1 MKMQAK
7 NNNTAQGGQ
16 AIKSG
21 KPAANGAK
29 NGAKQ
34 SEKTVPKGW
43 ARNAVKSGVKQGT
56 KAAKPT
62 AKSGVKSGGKRADK
76 DRIERINGA
85 PVYTAV
91 YKVNHSEELLEFL
104 LRKCNTSRNNVK
116 SLLVRKQVLVNGRV
130 VTQYNFMLAKD
141 DEVKL
146 SRRPVQ
152 EGAAAVQRANT
163 SRGAKTEQ
171 RSFSLR
177 DIKIIYESDDLVAID
192 KPAGLLS
199 VESDKEREC
208 AYGYITDYLQRQD
221 KNARAFVLHRIDKET
236 SGVLLFAK
244 DVKLHSMLK
253 MHWNEQ
259 VQVREYYAVVEGTI
273 EKKAD
278 TLTTYLKENVNNL
291 VYATNDP
298 TGQKAVTH
306 YEVVMENGQYSLLRV
321 RIDTGRK
328 NQIRVQMKALGN
340 PVVGDDKYGSGNKN
354 PLDRLGLH
362 ADRLEFIHPMT
373 KELIV
378 LTAAMPAAFRALF
391 Q

>member
-1 MKMQAK
+1 MKIQAK
-7 NNNTAQGGQ
+7 NNNAAQDGQ
-16 AIKSG
+16 TVKSER
-21 KPAANGAK
+21 PSANSAK
-29 NGAKQ
+29 NGVKQ
-34 SEKTVPKGW
+34 SGKTTPKGW
-43 ARNAVKSGVKQGT
+43 ARNAVKNGVKGGT
-56 KAAKPT
+56 KGVKANAKPR
-62 AKSGVKSGGKRADK
+62 GKRADK
-76 DRIERINGA
+76 DRIERVNGA
-85 PVYTAV
+85 IAYTAV
-91 YKVNHSEELLEFL
+91 YKVNHSEELLDFL

-130 VTQYNFMLAKD
+130 VTQYNFTLAKD

-146 SRRPVQ
+146 SRRPVR
-152 EGAAAVQRANT
+152 EGAAAVQRVQT
-163 SRGAKTEQ
+163 PRGAKAEQ

-177 DIKIIYESDDLVAID
+177 DIKIIYESDDLVAMD

-208 AYGYITDYLQRQD
+208 AYGYITDYLQSRD

-244 DVKLHSMLK
+244 DIKLHSMLK

-259 VQVREYYAVVEGTI
+259 VQVREYYAVVEGTL
-273 EKKAD
+273 EKKTD

-354 PLDRLGLH
+354 PLGRLGLH
-362 ADRLEFIHPMT
+362 AGRLEFIHPVT

-378 LTAAMPAAFRALF
+378 LTAAVPAAFRALF